1 MSYIE
6 IPMEA
11 RYSLVQQ
18 KFGVNVVGGLSTYIL
33 YKNGVTIL
41 NANGSTDLGEA
52 SNINNV
58 NFSGNLGLDFDYK
71 INKKLF
77 LNVSPMFK
85 YQLNTFSRNDG
96 GFKPYY
102 LGVYTGLNFRF

>member
-33 YKNGVTIL
+33 YKNGITIL

-71 INKKLF
+71 INKNYF
-77 LNVSPMFK
+77 
-85 YQLNTFSRNDG
+85 
-96 GFKPYY
+96 
-102 LGVYTGLNFRF
+102 